1 MRIEW
6 SARSR
11 NDLRELKTYIGQD
24 SQYYAR
30 RFVARIIASVEKL
43 ADFPEIGRQVPEA
56 ENRNDVRELI
66 FQGYRIIYLIRA
78 ENLSIITV
86 IHGSRDLSDVEK
98 QPWNKRQ

>member
-11 NDLRELKTYIGQD
+11 NDLRELKDYIGQD
-24 SQYYAR
+24 SPHYAR
-30 RFVARIIASVEKL
+30 RFIERIIATVEKL

-66 FQGYRIIYLIRA
+66 FQGYRIIYLIQTD
-78 ENLSIITV
+78 NVSIITV
-86 IHGSRDLSDVEK
+86 IHGSRDLSNVEK
-98 QPWNKRQ
+98 QPWNKGQ